1 MRIRINKGNA
11 ANMPDDQGSSNRSEE
26 DSSRPGLLSGLRNL
40 LFGGDKEP
48 SLREQIEEVIDEA
61 EEEGDDRRGSN
72 IVGDLSPIERK
83 MLRNLL
89 HFGEQTV
96 DDVAV
101 PRGEIIA
108 IPETATFEDVLAI
121 FADAGHSR
129 LPVYR
134 ENLDEVIGMIH
145 VKDVFAVLAEKRPPP
160 PMLDLLRQPLYVPQ
174 SMGVLDLLA
183 EMRAK
188 RTHLAIVIDEYSG
201 TEGLL
206 TIEDLVEE
214 IVGEIEDEHDDEP
227 EPLIVAGEG
236 GCWEVDARAELD
248 DLGEAV
254 DARLGEI
261 EEDVDTLGG
270 LAAVLAGHVPQV
282 GEVLVHPSGWRIEVT
297 DADERRVHHLRL
309 HPPIEVDLEAPS
321 ERREG
326 F

>member
-1 MRIRINKGNA
+1 
-11 ANMPDDQGSSNRSEE
+11 MPDDQGSSNRSEE
-26 DSSRPGLLSGLRNL
+26 DSRSGLLSGLKHL
-40 LFGGDKEP
+40 LFGGNNEP
-48 SLREQIEEVIDEA
+48 SLREQIEDVIDEA
-61 EEEGDDRRGSN
+61 EEDGQDRRGSN

-101 PRGEIIA
+101 PRADIIA
-108 IPETATFEDVLAI
+108 IPESATFAEIVSA
-121 FADAGHSR
+121 FAEAGHSR

-134 ENLDEVIGMIH
+134 ENLDEVVGMIH
-145 VKDVFAVLAEKRPPP
+145 VKDVFAVLAEGRPPP
-160 PMLDLLRQPLYVPQ
+160 PLIDLIRQPLYVPQ

-227 EPLIVAGEG
+227 TALFVPGDD
-236 GCWEVDARAELD
+236 GCWDADARAELD
-248 DLGEAV
+248 DVGEAIDPRLAEV
-254 DARLGEI
+254 DG
-261 EEDVDTLGG
+261 DVDTLGG
-270 LAAVLAGHVPQV
+270 LAAVLAGHVPEV
-282 GEVLVHPSGWRIEVT
+282 GEVLLHASGWRIEVT
-297 DADERRVHHLRL
+297 EADERRVHRVRL
-309 HPPIEVDLEAPS
+309 HPPVVVDLEAGADRGG
-321 ERREG
+321 E

>member
-1 MRIRINKGNA
+1 MQSSINREKYHI
-11 ANMPDDQGSSNRSEE
+11 MPDDQGSSTRSEE
-26 DSSRPGLLSGLRNL
+26 DSRTGLLAGLKTF

-61 EEEGDDRRGSN
+61 EEDGQERRGSN
-72 IVGDLSPIERK
+72 IVGDLSLTERK

-101 PRGEIIA
+101 PRADIIA
-108 IPETATFEDVLAI
+108 IAESAS
-121 FADAGHSR
+121 FAEIVAQFAEAGHSR

-134 ENLDEVIGMIH
+134 ENLDEVVGMIH
-145 VKDVFAVLAEKRPPP
+145 VKDVFAVLAEGRPPP
-160 PMLDLLRQPLYVPQ
+160 PLIDLIRQPLYVPQ

-227 EPLIVAGEG
+227 TALFAPGDG
-236 GCWEVDARAELD
+236 GCWDADARAELD
-248 DLGEAV
+248 DVGEAI
-254 DARLGEI
+254 DSRLAEI
-261 EEDVDTLGG
+261 DEDVDTLGG

-282 GEVLVHPSGWRIEVT
+282 GEILLHPSGWRIEVT
-297 DADERRVHHLRL
+297 EADERRVHRLRL
-309 HPPIEVDLEAPS
+309 HPPVVVNLEAPS
-321 ERREG
+321 ETG
-326 F
+326 D